1 MTFRPHGGP
10 LSAARVLLALSALIA
25 AALLMV
31 PAGASAGTVLADN
44 GFRPQPDGFSFAN
57 YGNEGQAGLN
67 ASELERL
74 YGPGV
79 CISGNGGNCVLTPIA
94 RAVMKSYNE
103 ASADGHCFGFA
114 TLAELIYKGYLNR
127 FGYSKVADFGVG
139 AFAPFE
145 LKIEKNR
152 LLQRSITR
160 AFDFQNLASIQA
172 NTIVAT
178 PTQIL
183 HDLLHGA
190 LDPNSPQIWTF
201 EIFQY
206 GMKAGH
212 AITPYEVEKVGP
224 GEYEVLV
231 YDNNWPGD
239 EDRRLQINT
248 NTDTWSYYA
257 MVSPGYPQA
266 QYEGNA
272 KSETLRLAPVT
283 PGLGVQPCP
292 FCVGRQGGGSK
303 YNQIRLDGSANE
315 HAGLVVVDD
324 QGRKT
329 GLVGGKLLNQIPGAK
344 VLPRSSGGVQL
355 KDGTLWKDSP
365 VPVIDVPK
373 DTEFTVRVNG
383 RHLKV
388 RDRETLSLVG
398 PTYDATVENL
408 IMAPHQE
415 AGVALSQSGKAITYL
430 PSNKTV
436 SPAISLGAE
445 SKSAAYTVSVAAL
458 GAPKG
463 SSLTFVKEPKNQLM
477 WFGDATKRRRAYE
490 VTVKRFTANGSMRTF
505 ARAVTISGNQQA
517 FLYYGP
523 LAKKDGHARLVVYTP
538 GHRNHPIKTLPVEV
552 VG

>member
-1 MTFRPHGGP
+1 MTHRPHGGP
-10 LSAARVLLALSALIA
+10 LSAACVLLVLSALLA
-25 AALLMV
+25 AAFFV
-31 PAGASAGTVLADN
+31 APAGASAGTVLADN
-44 GFRPQPDGFSFAN
+44 GFRAQPDGFSFAN

-114 TLAELIYKGYLNR
+114 TLSELIYKGYLGR
-127 FGYSKVADFGVG
+127 FGYSKVGDLG
-139 AFAPFE
+139 AGALSPFE
-145 LKIEKNR
+145 LNIENNA

-160 AFDFQNLASIQA
+160 AFDFQNLASVQA

-190 LDPNSPQIWTF
+190 LDPDSPQIWTF

-212 AITPYEVEKVGP
+212 AITPYAVEKVGP
-224 GEYEVLV
+224 GEFEVLV

-239 EDRRLQINT
+239 ESRRLQINT

-303 YNQIRLDGSANE
+303 FNQIRLDGSANE
-315 HAGLVVVDD
+315 HASLVVMDN

-344 VLPRSSGGVQL
+344 VLPRSSGGIQL
-355 KDGTLWKDSP
+355 KEGTLWKDSP
-365 VPVIDVPK
+365 VPVIDVPR
-373 DTEFTVRVNG
+373 DTEFAVRVNG
-383 RHLKV
+383 QHLKV

-415 AGVALSQSGKAITYL
+415 AGVALSPSGKAITYV

-477 WFGDATKRRRAYE
+477 WFGDATKRKRAYE
-490 VTVKRFTANGSMRTF
+490 VTVKRFTSNGASRTF
-505 ARAVTISGNQQA
+505 ARALTISGNQQA

-523 LAKKDGHARLVVYTP
+523 LAKKDGHAKLVVYTP

>member
-1 MTFRPHGGP
+1 MTHRPHGGP
-10 LSAARVLLALSALIA
+10 LMAARVLFVLSALVL
-25 AALLMV
+25 AALLV
-31 PAGASAGTVLADN
+31 APAGASAGTVLADN
-44 GFRPQPDGFSFAN
+44 GFRAQPDGFSFPN

-67 ASELERL
+67 AAELERL

-79 CISGNGGNCVLTPIA
+79 CLNGNGGNCVLTPVA
-94 RAVMKSYNE
+94 RAVMKSYNDS
-103 ASADGHCFGFA
+103 SADGHCFGFA
-114 TLAELIYKGYLNR
+114 TLSELIYKGYLGR
-127 FGYSKVADFGVG
+127 FGYSKVADFGAG
-139 AFAPFE
+139 ALTPFE
-145 LKIEKNR
+145 LSIEDNT

-160 AFDFQNLASIQA
+160 AFDMQSLASVQE
-172 NTIVAT
+172 NTIIGT
-178 PTQIL
+178 PDQIL
-183 HDLLHGA
+183 HELLHGA

-206 GMKAGH
+206 GMQAGH
-212 AITPYEVEKVGP
+212 AITPYAVEKVGP

-257 MVSPGYPQA
+257 MISPGYPQA

-272 KSETLRLAPVT
+272 KSKTLRLAPVT

-315 HAGLVVVDD
+315 HASLVVMDN

-344 VLPRSSGGVQL
+344 VLPRSSGGIGL
-355 KDGTLWKDSP
+355 KHGTLWKDSP

-373 DTEFTVRVNG
+373 DTEFAVRVNG
-383 RHLKV
+383 KHLKV

-408 IMAPHQE
+408 IMAPGQE
-415 AGVALSQSGKAITYL
+415 AGVALSPSGEAITYV

-445 SKSAAYTVSVAAL
+445 SKSAAYTVGVASL
-458 GAPKG
+458 GAPHG

-477 WFGDATKRRRAYE
+477 WFGDTTKRKRTYL
-490 VTVKRFTANGSMRTF
+490 VTVKRYNKKGMRTF
-505 ARAVTISGNQQA
+505 ARPVTISGNQQA

-523 LAKKDGHARLVVYTP
+523 LAKANGHAKLVVYTP
-538 GHRNHPIKTLPVEV
+538 GHRNNPVKTLPVEV